1 MTRISQDDL
10 TAEAWTACG
19 ATVFFFF
26 FPSRFMERKGK
37 SQASMSSN
45 DRLIDS
51 STIMTLFEH

>member
-19 ATVFFFF
+19 ATVLFF

-51 STIMTLFEH
+51 SAIMTLFEH

>member
-1 MTRISQDDL
+1 MYRISQDDL

-19 ATVFFFF
+19 ATVFFFS
-26 FPSRFMERKGK
+26 SRFMKRKGK